1 MSVKDTLP
9 PGASLLSGSLDVEFP
24 VLASGSSVNHSY
36 VMTFA
41 AGGSGLVLPV
51 ASVTYDAE
59 EGTQQVCILCWVHAV
74 DAGRGMGG
82 LHGHGSLTAAS
93 KRMVS
98 SAMRY

>member
-59 EGTQQVCILCWVHAV
+59 EGTQQVCLC
-74 DAGRGMGG
+74 AGC
-82 LHGHGSLTAAS
+82 TQ
-93 KRMVS
+93 
-98 SAMRY
+98 

>member
-1 MSVKDTLP
+1 MAQHLCRSAKSVSVKDTLP

-59 EGTQQVCILCWVHAV
+59 EGTQQVCLCARCTHWMLGVAWAV
-74 DAGRGMGG
+74 GMNM
-82 LHGHGSLTAAS
+82 A
-93 KRMVS
+93 R
-98 SAMRY
+98 